1 MRNVKNDQ
9 RLSPSK
15 FNDYRKSYNSTGYG
29 EERSHPDSADEKNLL
44 IVKTERFLMRNLVLI
59 IVVVLVGAAVYL
71 VSSSSSRSPGEMA
84 KSVVAGDLAPDFQLE
99 DTKGNKISLSDLR
112 GKVVMVNFWAT
123 WCPPCKLE
131 MPSMEKLN
139 QIMAGEDFVML
150 AINSEENGRSVVPA
164 FLKNNPHDFTVLY
177 DDNGTVQQQ
186 YGVYRFPESFIIR
199 KDGTVDQKVVG
210 AIDWASSETIAYFKS
225 LTKG

>member
-1 MRNVKNDQ
+1 
-9 RLSPSK
+9 
-15 FNDYRKSYNSTGYG
+15 
-29 EERSHPDSADEKNLL
+29 
-44 IVKTERFLMRNLVLI
+44 MRNLVLI
-59 IVVVLVGAAVYL
+59 IVVVLVGAAIYL
-71 VSSSSSRSPGEMA
+71 VATSSSRLPGEMA
-84 KSVVAGDLAPDFQLE
+84 KSVVVGDLAPDFQLE
-99 DTKGNKISLSDLR
+99 DTKGNRVSLSNLR

-123 WCPPCKLE
+123 WCPPCKEE

-150 AINSEENGRSVVPA
+150 AINTEENGRSVVPA

-199 KDGTVDQKVVG
+199 KDGIVDQKVIG
-210 AIDWASSETIAYFKS
+210 AIDWASPETIAYIKS